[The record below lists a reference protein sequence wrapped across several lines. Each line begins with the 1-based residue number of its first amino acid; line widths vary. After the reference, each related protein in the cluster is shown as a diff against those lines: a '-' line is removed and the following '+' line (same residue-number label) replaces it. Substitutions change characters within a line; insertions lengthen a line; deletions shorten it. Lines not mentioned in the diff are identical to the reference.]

1 MTDEIT
7 FLPEGSNSPTQIV
20 FQGRFVHSRKPQSE
34 AKRQAAELLNRKPKV
49 VLLMGAGLGFLLE
62 ELLLENVLV
71 IWLEEIPQI
80 QKAALLRLSSLF
92 DKLKLKATK
101 PTATTTEYR
110 NQFNQIKLIQLSQT
124 LSLANLEKITNG
136 NLTSLQSFILRT
148 TARPSYT
155 ELLSQIDQKQFKEIV
170 NQNTLQR
177 FDRLWLKNIYYNLY
191 YYQQFKPLNH
201 LIENQSPKPAVVVS
215 AGPSLN
221 QSLGLLKKFRD
232 KFVLIA
238 VDTAIHVLNKFQIDA
253 DYLLTVDAQLANFL
267 HLRSY
272 TGNAKLI
279 IDLTVSYLTMRHIRG
294 FYYLFAN
301 PLPAANFFLKRLFDD
316 QLSVLQFGGS
326 VSTNA
331 FDFALKLGSPKIYLC
346 GLDLSFVNH
355 QTHSKGSAL
364 EETALSKT
372 NRLLSPQLQ
381 NYRQIT
387 AIDRRYLKNKNSKL
401 VPTNDK
407 LLIFYHWY
415 LSQFEKLKESHNSTQ
430 LYIVDGQGAYFPQV
444 NTVSVS
450 EFEQHLM
457 TAPQITTP
465 LDQTQHPALP
475 KQSEAT
481 NSPYTVDF
489 IQTLKLLQEQLDS
502 ILLKLKDPPSIN
514 LAKQLLDDDAASGL
528 QLLKLLSTGMQTH
541 LNLNFENL
549 TKNQL
554 AEFFAALT
562 TNCKQHQKLLNRL
575 IAFAH
580 FGKSHS
586 DNPNSL

>member
-7 FLPEGSNSPTQIV
+7 FLPEGSTSPTQIV
-20 FQGRFVHSRKPQSE
+20 IQGRFVHSRKPESE
-34 AKRQAAELLNRKPKV
+34 AKRQATELLNRNPKV
-49 VLLMGAGLGFLLE
+49 VLLMGAGLGFLLD
-62 ELLLENVLV
+62 ELLFTNVV
-71 IWLEEIPQI
+71 IVWLEEIPQI

-92 DKLKLKATK
+92 GQLKL
-101 PTATTTEYR
+101 TATETTAKTTEYR
-110 NQFNQIKLIQLSQT
+110 DQFNQIKLIQLSIT
-124 LSLANLEKITNG
+124 PSLANLEKIINS
-136 NLTSLQSFILRT
+136 NYISLQSFILRA

-191 YYQQFKPLNH
+191 YYQQFKPLNQ
-201 LIENQSPKPAVVVS
+201 LIEHQSTKPAVVVS

-221 QSLGLLKKFRD
+221 QSLDLLKKFRD
-232 KFVLIA
+232 KFLLIA

-253 DYLLTVDAQLANFL
+253 DYLLTVDAQPANFL

-272 TGNAKLI
+272 TGKAKLI

-301 PLPAANFFLKRLFDD
+301 PLPAANFFLERIFDN
-316 QLSVLQFGGS
+316 QLAVLQFGGS

-372 NRLLSPQLQ
+372 NRLLSPQHQ

-387 AIDRRYLKNKNSKL
+387 AIDRRYLKNKNSKPI
-401 VPTNDK
+401 PTNDK

-457 TAPQITTP
+457 TAPQTTTS
-465 LDQTQHPALP
+465 LDQPQH
-475 KQSEAT
+475 QSLSKKGAT
-481 NSPYTVDF
+481 KDYLHTVD
-489 IQTLKLLQEQLDS
+489 IIETLKSLQKQLDS

-514 LAKQLLDDDAASGL
+514 LARKLLDDEASADL

-549 TKNQL
+549 TEHQL

-575 IAFAH
+575 IEFAH